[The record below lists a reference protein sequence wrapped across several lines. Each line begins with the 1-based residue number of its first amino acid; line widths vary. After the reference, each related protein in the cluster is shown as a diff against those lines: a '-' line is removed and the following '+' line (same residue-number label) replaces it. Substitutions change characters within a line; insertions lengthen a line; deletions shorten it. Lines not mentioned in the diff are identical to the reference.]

1 MAMMITKA
9 IIQMDHILPQND
21 QLMGSVSLVRE
32 ERYLPCSS
40 TTISSHI
47 ISSATNKYIVQ
58 ISTQYIANPQMSGR
72 TFCRTQILIKDV
84 ANDKIYTK
92 GGNYM
97 AACIISAKIHE

>member
-1 MAMMITKA
+1 MAMMITKG

-21 QLMGSVSLVRE
+21 QLMGSVSLARE
-32 ERYLPCSS
+32 ERYLPGSS
-40 TTISSHI
+40 TTISSRI
-47 ISSATNKYIVQ
+47 ILSYIVQ
-58 ISTQYIANPQMSGR
+58 ISTQYIANPQMSSK
-72 TFCRTQILIKDV
+72 TFCRTQILIRDV

>member
-1 MAMMITKA
+1 MIITKA

-21 QLMGSVSLVRE
+21 QLMGSVSLARE

-58 ISTQYIANPQMSGR
+58 ISTQYIANPQMSSK

-92 GGNYM
+92 GGNYK